1 MNTVPLVRL
10 EEVLQDIQEKAKGLK
25 EDERGG
31 FRIFL
36 GDGMLM
42 ATSRIYSLIYELMD
56 EEEEE

>member
-1 MNTVPLVRL
+1 MNTVPLGRL

-25 EDERGG
+25 DDERG
-31 FRIFL
+31 RYRMFL

>member
-1 MNTVPLVRL
+1 MNTVPLVKL

-42 ATSRIYSLIYELMD
+42 ATSSIYSLIYELMD